1 MFLVIS
7 WISLSHAA
15 AHRHHLFPIINWWS
29 VKCFTACSLAWK
41 IKARKEFFPR
51 HFPFVWLFPPSPSLP
66 SPPTHPPT
74 IRHQVLFLPNVEK
87 KKRVVASGQCG
98 GGEFESTKGRRR
110 TNIKKVWNCFS
121 HVFRSRSSFFS
132 SFPLR
137 AAFVTNFS
145 YIFTYIQCYV
155 YIQDKLLKRKTN
167 ARNWIFLAPSSC
179 NTPESIEL
187 MMWNEK
193 WIRIISI

>member
-110 TNIKKVWNCFS
+110 TNIKKFEI
-121 HVFRSRSSFFS
+121 VFHMFFARVPPFFLLSLCELLSSWTF
-132 SFPLR
+132 R
-137 AAFVTNFS
+137 
-145 YIFTYIQCYV
+145 
-155 YIQDKLLKRKTN
+155 
-167 ARNWIFLAPSSC
+167 IFLLTFSAMYTFKTSC
-179 NTPESIEL
+179 WRGKQTLEIGYF
-187 MMWNEK
+187 
-193 WIRIISI
+193 